1 MTILAI
7 DIGGSKTSMVLFEK
21 GKVLDR
27 QEIPTDIKSG
37 PNDWFFQIESLT
49 KQWQGK
55 FNRAGVAVSGWVDK
69 GYWRSLNDLTLNT
82 FGKFNLL
89 ERCRESFRVPVTI
102 CNDAQAAAWG
112 EHVYGAGK
120 QQDLVYLT
128 ISTGIGGGIV
138 LNNKLLL
145 GKSNLAGHFGQ
156 LISLFNDNNQKF
168 EDIASGR
175 WIGLEGDSLGLG
187 SSAKT
192 IFSQA
197 AAGDEKAER
206 IIQSSAIRVA
216 KLIQN
221 LQLIFDPKILII
233 GGGVGLAPGYIERM
247 DSYLNNI
254 EPFIQPNLAKAS
266 LGQDAVVFGVANLS
280 EKINDGEEKQ

>member
-1 MTILAI
+1 MAILAI
-7 DIGGSKTSMVLFEK
+7 DIGGSKTSVVLFENRE
-21 GKVLDR
+21 VLDR

-37 PNDWFFQIESLT
+37 PNDWFLQIEHLI
-49 KQWQGK
+49 KPWEGK
-55 FNRAGVAVSGWVDK
+55 FDTAGVAVSGWVDK

-89 ERCRESFRVPVTI
+89 ERCRNSFRVPVTI

-120 QQDLVYLT
+120 QRDLLYLT
-128 ISTGIGGGIV
+128 ISTGIGGGII
-138 LNNKLLL
+138 LNNKLLM
-145 GKSNLAGHFGQ
+145 GNSNLAGHFGQ
-156 LISLFNDNNQKF
+156 IVPLFNDNNRKF
-168 EDIASGR
+168 EDISSGR
-175 WIGLEGDSLGLG
+175 WIGSEGDSLGLG
-187 SSAKT
+187 SSAKAV
-192 IFSQA
+192 FSQA
-197 AAGDEKAER
+197 AAGNETAED

-216 KLIQN
+216 RLIQN

-247 DSYLNNI
+247 EAHFKNLDS
-254 EPFIQPNLAKAS
+254 FIQPTLARAS

-280 EKINDGEEKQ
+280 QTINNGEVT